1 MKTLKAAAVVAGS
14 LALAGVAV
22 PAGAA
27 DMPAGG
33 LMDSGKTVASGV
45 PTAAKVSTGFVGDN
59 VGQVA
64 QSVKDSV
71 KGSMKEAGMKGPV
84 VGGTL
89 PNPALPATAADGKLL
104 GGLPV
109 GK

>member
-14 LALAGVAV
+14 LAVAGVAV
-22 PAGAA
+22 PAVAL
-27 DMPAGG
+27 DMPGQG
-33 LMDSGKTVASGV
+33 LVDSGKTVASGV
-45 PTAAKVSTGFVGDN
+45 PTAAKVSTNYLGNN
-59 VGQVA
+59 VGQMA
-64 QSVKDSV
+64 QHVGDSAKASARQAGVKT
-71 KGSMKEAGMKGPV
+71 PV

-89 PNPALPATAADGKLL
+89 PTSALPGSVEGQLL

>member
-14 LALAGVAV
+14 LAIAGVAGSAV
-22 PAGAA
+22 AA

-33 LMDSGKTVASGV
+33 LVDSGKTVASGV

-71 KGSMKEAGMKGPV
+71 KGSMKEAGVKGPV
-84 VGGTL
+84 VGGAL
-89 PNPALPATAADGKLL
+89 PNPALPATPADGKLL

>member
-14 LALAGVAV
+14 LAIAGVAV
-22 PAGAA
+22 PAVAA
-27 DMPAGG
+27 DMPGQG
-33 LMDSGKTVASGV
+33 LVDSGKTVASGV
-45 PTAAKVSTGFVGDN
+45 PTAAKVSSGFVGNN

-71 KGSMKEAGMKGPV
+71 KSSAKEAGVKGPV
-84 VGGTL
+84 VGGAL
-89 PNPALPATAADGKLL
+89 PNPGSLPNPADGKLL

>member
-14 LALAGVAV
+14 LAIAGVAV
-22 PAGAA
+22 PAIAA
-27 DMPAGG
+27 DMPGQG
-33 LMDSGKTVASGV
+33 LVDSGKMVAGGV
-45 PTAAKVSTGFVGDN
+45 PTAAKASSGYVGNN
-59 VGQVA
+59 VEQMTA
-64 QSVKDSV
+64 SVKDSV
-71 KGSMKEAGMKGPV
+71 KDSVKQSGVVKTPV

-89 PNPALPATAADGKLL
+89 PNPSLANPVDGRLL

>member
-14 LALAGVAV
+14 LAIAGVAV
-22 PAGAA
+22 PAIAA
-27 DMPAGG
+27 DMPAQG
-33 LMDSGKTVASGV
+33 LVDSGKTVAGGV
-45 PTAAKVSTGFVGDN
+45 PTAAKVSTSYVGNN
-59 VGQVA
+59 VEQLA
-64 QSVKDSV
+64 QSVKGNVKDSV
-71 KGSMKEAGMKGPV
+71 KGTGVVKTPV

-89 PNPALPATAADGKLL
+89 PKPALPAPVDGQLL